1 MFPFPPVV
9 DGPYRRGMRAVVQRV
24 TSASV
29 TVGEEVVGS
38 IGSGLCVLVGVTH
51 GDTGATA
58 TRLADK
64 LWHLRILD
72 DADGVMNVSAA
83 DAGAPLLVVSQFTL
97 YGDTAKGRRPSFID
111 AARPEVAIP
120 LYQRFLEVLRARGI
134 TVAAGE
140 FGADMQVEIHNDG
153 PVTLILDRAP

>member
-1 MFPFPPVV
+1 
-9 DGPYRRGMRAVVQRV
+9 MRAVVQRV

-83 DAGAPLLVVSQFTL
+83 DADAPLLIVSQFTL
-97 YGDTAKGRRPSFID
+97 YGDTAKGRRPSWL
-111 AARPEVAIP
+111 AAAPPEHAEPLVEAVVAR
-120 LYQRFLEVLRARGI
+120 LRDLGATVESGRFRTDMA
-134 TVAAGE
+134 VAL
-140 FGADMQVEIHNDG
+140 VNDG
-153 PVTLILDRAP
+153 PVTLVVDL